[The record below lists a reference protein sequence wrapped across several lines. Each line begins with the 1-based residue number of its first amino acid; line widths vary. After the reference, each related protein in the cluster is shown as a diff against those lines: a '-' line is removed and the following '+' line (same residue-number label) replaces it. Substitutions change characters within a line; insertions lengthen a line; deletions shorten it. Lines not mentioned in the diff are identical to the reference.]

1 MDDTKIIYHIDDEE
15 TPYLVKLAVCPNTVT
30 LGDFKNAL
38 NRPNYKFFFKSV
50 DADFGVVKEEITD
63 DDARLP
69 CFNGKVIS
77 WLVSA
82 DSSTKSDNHSN
93 GTGENHFSSQN
104 KSSANFNK
112 NSDNA
117 HGASKTEIPS
127 EQEHAIGTT
136 GHGLEECDT
145 CVETDSVY
153 SGDRVPPLKNFNNYK
168 HGSRLAKLGQR
179 IQNYETSSSMMSSD
193 LESTSFFDSEDESS
207 RFSTATGTTM
217 SSAKYGRHRRQRR
230 HRRIL
235 PIRRTSEDA
244 TSFSSV
250 TDSTMSLN
258 IITVTLNMDSV
269 NFLGISIVG
278 QSNKAGDGGIYVG
291 SIMRGGAV
299 AQDGRIEP
307 GDMILEVNRISFED
321 MSNDEA
327 VRVLR
332 EEVQKPGPITLV
344 VAKCWDPS
352 PKNYFTIPRQEPVR
366 PIDPRA
372 WVLHTNAM
380 TGALGTPGLEGN
392 TPFAGS
398 GSPATGMP
406 MIPGHF
412 MGMGPSSGLSVPSMP
427 GMPQLLL
434 PSLPGMNAMPSSN
447 MTTKSLPDVPD
458 GGDVLAGG
466 YRSRGPA
473 SSGVAGGPGSA
484 KTNGSRSGG
493 ETTVDAKGTQSLLSG
508 ANGKSS
514 TSLTVASDMASV
526 VHDMLMSD
534 SGLEIHD
541 RTWLKITIPNA
552 FIGSELVDWLFTHVD
567 GFADRRDARRY
578 ASNLLHYGYIRHTVN
593 KSTFSEQCYYTFGD
607 IATTLSHLNLD
618 EVDSV
623 SEIGANSTA
632 PHTGTHPMM
641 PQMYPHLHHVV
652 PDTVGSA
659 SGLSSM
665 QNQNVSTN
673 PNVGM
678 MSSPIPGEGNSL
690 AQAGP
695 HYPYP
700 PVLYPVASTVPAS
713 STGPC
718 SIDANGN
725 PCNFVNP
732 NSSAPPGLRN
742 RVSNNPQIGMDP
754 ALYQVNNTNMVSHT
768 RPVIPNQTHVTAMN
782 ATSNQ
787 RIQQQKV
794 NSSSSSSSHSSASS
808 TSSSST
814 GYSGN
819 RRLPGVSNNTT
830 TTQTPNTNVPQSMSA
845 PLDTSASKGL
855 PSLNKGVQRRTDPS
869 SVQSLSVSSHPCFC
883 VPFIRK
889 SLNSSHANHSC
900 RKHDTAQQQ
909 QQQHQQEQSQTND
922 SMHDHESEQH
932 HPEDLSKSHSLI
944 KGNDDSNKICDTVP
958 PVTSDESIDLIS
970 NQPANNNTLDATK
983 NDDTNLDANSSSL
996 NPSLSL
1002 TENANFL
1009 TSEEKLPGS
1018 GVI

>member
-15 TPYLVKLAVCPNTVT
+15 TPYLVKIAVCPSAVT

-50 DADFGVVKEEITD
+50 DADFGVVKEEIAD

-93 GTGENHFSSQN
+93 GAGENHLSSQN
-104 KSSANFNK
+104 KNSTNFNK
-112 NSDNA
+112 TPDNI
-117 HGASKTEIPS
+117 HSASKNEIPS

-153 SGDRVPPLKNFNNYK
+153 SGDRVPPLKNFHNYK

-217 SSAKYGRHRRQRR
+217 SSAKYPRHRRQRR

-380 TGALGTPGLEGN
+380 TGALGTPGFDGN
-392 TPFAGS
+392 TPFFGS
-398 GSPATGMP
+398 GSPAAGMA

-412 MGMGPSSGLSVPSMP
+412 MGMTPSSGLSVPSMP
-427 GMPQLLL
+427 PGMPPLIL
-434 PSLPGMNAMPSSN
+434 PPSMAGINAIPSSN
-447 MTTKSLPDVPD
+447 MTTKSLPEVAD
-458 GGDVLAGG
+458 GDGLTGG
-466 YRSRGPA
+466 YHRSRGPA
-473 SSGVAGGPGSA
+473 SSGVVGGPGST

-534 SGLEIHD
+534 SGLEIRD

-578 ASNLLHYGYIRHTVN
+578 ASNLLHYGYICHTVN

-607 IATTLSHLNLD
+607 IAATLSHLNLD

-623 SEIGANSTA
+623 SEIGANSSS
-632 PHTGTHPMM
+632 HTGTHPMM
-641 PQMYPHLHHVV
+641 PQMYPHVHHVL
-652 PDTVGSA
+652 PDAPGGGSA
-659 SGLSSM
+659 TGLSSV
-665 QNQNVSTN
+665 QNQNAPSN
-673 PNVGM
+673 PNLGL

-690 AQAGP
+690 AQTNS

-700 PVLYPVASTVPAS
+700 PVLYPIPSTAPVS
-713 STGPC
+713 SSGPC
-718 SIDANGN
+718 NVDANGN
-725 PCNFVNP
+725 DCSFVNP
-732 NSSAPPGLRN
+732 NSSALSGLRN
-742 RVSNNPQIGMDP
+742 RMSNNGSVSSIIFSQMGVDSAMYP
-754 ALYQVNNTNMVSHT
+754 VNTTTMAPHT
-768 RPVIPNQTHVTAMN
+768 RSVIPNQTHVTTMN

-787 RIQQQKV
+787 KIQQQKV
-794 NSSSSSSSHSSASS
+794 NNSSSSSSSRSSASS

-819 RRLPGVSNNTT
+819 RRPAGLSANT
-830 TTQTPNTNVPQSMSA
+830 TTQTLNTNVPQSMIT

-855 PSLNKGVQRRTDPS
+855 PSLNKGIQRRTDPS
-869 SVQSLSVSSHPCFC
+869 SVQSLSGTSSTSSASRQNGTGASAAGSGSGSAVTTHVLKKFNTNNNNNNSVSN
-883 VPFIRK
+883 K
-889 SLNSSHANHSC
+889 SEFLDNVQ
-900 RKHDTAQQQ
+900 RT
-909 QQQHQQEQSQTND
+909 QHGMDFNNAFRQTNCNLVKD
-922 SMHDHESEQH
+922 PNNKTELNQSFNHTMTT
-932 HPEDLSKSHSLI
+932 
-944 KGNDDSNKICDTVP
+944 GGSNLTTGGIHN
-958 PVTSDESIDLIS
+958 
-970 NQPANNNTLDATK
+970 NQR
-983 NDDTNLDANSSSL
+983 
-996 NPSLSL
+996 
-1002 TENANFL
+1002 
-1009 TSEEKLPGS
+1009 
-1018 GVI
+1018 

>member
-15 TPYLVKLAVCPNTVT
+15 TPYLVKIAVCPNAVT

-50 DADFGVVKEEITD
+50 DADFGVVKEEIAD

-82 DSSTKSDNHSN
+82 DSSTKSDNHST
-93 GTGENHFSSQN
+93 GTGENHLPGQN
-104 KSSANFNK
+104 KNSTNFNK
-112 NSDNA
+112 APDNI
-117 HGASKTEIPS
+117 HSVSKNEIPS
-127 EQEHAIGTT
+127 EQEQAIGTT

-153 SGDRVPPLKNFNNYK
+153 SGDRVPPLKNFHNYK

-217 SSAKYGRHRRQRR
+217 SSAKYPRHRRQRR

-380 TGALGTPGLEGN
+380 TGALGTPGFDGN
-392 TPFAGS
+392 TPFFGS
-398 GSPATGMP
+398 GSPAAGMA

-412 MGMGPSSGLSVPSMP
+412 MGMTPSSGLSVPSMP
-427 GMPQLLL
+427 PGMPPLIL
-434 PSLPGMNAMPSSN
+434 PPSMAGINAIPSSN
-447 MTTKSLPDVPD
+447 MTTKSLPEVADGD
-458 GGDVLAGG
+458 GGG
-466 YRSRGPA
+466 YHRSRGPA
-473 SSGVAGGPGSA
+473 SSGVVGGPGST

-534 SGLEIHD
+534 SGLEIRD

-578 ASNLLHYGYIRHTVN
+578 ASNLLHYGYICHTVN

-623 SEIGANSTA
+623 SEIGANSSS
-632 PHTGTHPMM
+632 HTGTHPMM
-641 PQMYPHLHHVV
+641 PQMYPHVHHVL
-652 PDTVGSA
+652 PDAPGSGSA
-659 SGLSSM
+659 TGLSSV
-665 QNQNVSTN
+665 QNQNAPPN
-673 PNVGM
+673 PNLGL

-690 AQAGP
+690 AQTNS

-700 PVLYPVASTVPAS
+700 PVLYPIPSAAPVS
-713 STGPC
+713 SSGPC
-718 SIDANGN
+718 NIDANGN
-725 PCNFVNP
+725 DCSFVNP
-732 NSSAPPGLRN
+732 NSSALPSLRN
-742 RVSNNPQIGMDP
+742 RMSNNGQMGVDSAMYP
-754 ALYQVNNTNMVSHT
+754 VNTTTMPSHT
-768 RPVIPNQTHVTAMN
+768 RSVIPNQTHITTMN

-794 NSSSSSSSHSSASS
+794 NNSSSSSSSRSSASS

-819 RRLPGVSNNTT
+819 RCPAGLSANS
-830 TTQTPNTNVPQSMSA
+830 TTQTININVPQSMTT

-855 PSLNKGVQRRTDPS
+855 PSFNKGIQRRTDPS
-869 SVQSLSVSSHPCFC
+869 SVQSLSGTSSTSSASRQNGTGASAAGSGSGSAVTTHVLKKFNTNNNSNNNN
-883 VPFIRK
+883 
-889 SLNSSHANHSC
+889 SLTNRSECLDNVQ
-900 RKHDTAQQQ
+900 RT
-909 QQQHQQEQSQTND
+909 QHGMDFTNAFRQTNCNLVK
-922 SMHDHESEQH
+922 ESNNK
-932 HPEDLSKSHSLI
+932 PEI
-944 KGNDDSNKICDTVP
+944 
-958 PVTSDESIDLIS
+958 
-970 NQPANNNTLDATK
+970 NQSFNHTMTTGGIPNNQR
-983 NDDTNLDANSSSL
+983 
-996 NPSLSL
+996 
-1002 TENANFL
+1002 
-1009 TSEEKLPGS
+1009 
-1018 GVI
+1018 

>member
-15 TPYLVKLAVCPNTVT
+15 TPYLVKIAVCPSAVT

-50 DADFGVVKEEITD
+50 DADFGVVKEEIAD

-93 GTGENHFSSQN
+93 GAGENHLSSQN
-104 KSSANFNK
+104 KNSTNFNK
-112 NSDNA
+112 TPDNI
-117 HGASKTEIPS
+117 HSASKNEIPS

-153 SGDRVPPLKNFNNYK
+153 SGDRVPPLKNFHNYK

-217 SSAKYGRHRRQRR
+217 SSAKYPRHRRQRR

-380 TGALGTPGLEGN
+380 TGALGTPGFDGN
-392 TPFAGS
+392 TPFFGS
-398 GSPATGMP
+398 GSPATGMA

-412 MGMGPSSGLSVPSMP
+412 MGMTPSSGLSVPSMP
-427 GMPQLLL
+427 PGMPPLIL
-434 PSLPGMNAMPSSN
+434 PPSMAGINAIPSSN
-447 MTTKSLPDVPD
+447 MTTKSLPEVAD
-458 GGDVLAGG
+458 GDGLTGG
-466 YRSRGPA
+466 YHRSRGPA
-473 SSGVAGGPGSA
+473 SSGVVGGPGST

-534 SGLEIHD
+534 SGLEIRD
-541 RTWLKITIPNA
+541 RTWLKITIQM
-552 FIGSELVDWLFTHVD
+552 
-567 GFADRRDARRY
+567 
-578 ASNLLHYGYIRHTVN
+578 LLLALNY
-593 KSTFSEQCYYTFGD
+593 TFSEQCYYTFGD

-623 SEIGANSTA
+623 SEIGANSSS
-632 PHTGTHPMM
+632 HTGTHPMM
-641 PQMYPHLHHVV
+641 PQMYPHVHHVL
-652 PDTVGSA
+652 PDAPGGGSA
-659 SGLSSM
+659 TGLSSV
-665 QNQNVSTN
+665 QNQNAPSN
-673 PNVGM
+673 PNLGL

-690 AQAGP
+690 AQTNS

-700 PVLYPVASTVPAS
+700 PVLYPIPSTAPVS
-713 STGPC
+713 SSGPC
-718 SIDANGN
+718 NVDANGN
-725 PCNFVNP
+725 DCSFVNP
-732 NSSAPPGLRN
+732 THLLFL
-742 RVSNNPQIGMDP
+742 VLEIECQIT
-754 ALYQVNNTNMVSHT
+754 VKW
-768 RPVIPNQTHVTAMN
+768 THVTTMN

-787 RIQQQKV
+787 KIQQQKV
-794 NSSSSSSSHSSASS
+794 NNSSSSSSSRSSASS

-819 RRLPGVSNNTT
+819 RRPAGLSANT
-830 TTQTPNTNVPQSMSA
+830 TTQTLNTNVPQSMIT

-855 PSLNKGVQRRTDPS
+855 PSLNKGIQRRTDPS
-869 SVQSLSVSSHPCFC
+869 SVQSLSGTSSTSSASRQNGTGASAAGSGSGSAVTTHVLKKFNTNNNGNNNNSVSN
-883 VPFIRK
+883 K
-889 SLNSSHANHSC
+889 SEFLDNVQ
-900 RKHDTAQQQ
+900 RT
-909 QQQHQQEQSQTND
+909 QHGMDFNNAFRQTNCN
-922 SMHDHESEQH
+922 
-932 HPEDLSKSHSLI
+932 LVK
-944 KGNDDSNKICDTVP
+944 DSNNKSELNQSFNHTMTTGGNYSFYKLQIK
-958 PVTSDESIDLIS
+958 DL
-970 NQPANNNTLDATK
+970 QFAD
-983 NDDTNLDANSSSL
+983 
-996 NPSLSL
+996 
-1002 TENANFL
+1002 
-1009 TSEEKLPGS
+1009 
-1018 GVI
+1018 